1 MKWFYDLKIA
11 TKLLVAFVA
20 VLALTVLL
28 GVFAVVQLARV
39 NQSAVDMQSV
49 WLPRSTTAMQLQSD
63 LARFNSI
70 ELQYAYAAG
79 GADMGRYEPSVNEVL
94 ADFDK
99 VRQRYQP
106 LLVDEQSR
114 ALFQQLNDEFVKYM
128 AVHQRVFELI
138 RNEQSWD
145 VPTVLKSDEMA
156 AIHKNMNTAVE
167 GLIQINQRGVDQAA
181 QAGQALYAQSRMW
194 IGAALAGAIVL
205 GLFLA
210 LWVARTVSRP
220 LKQAVEVAQRVA
232 QGDLTARLHVTSRD
246 ETGRLMQA
254 LQEMNGSLTRIVGR
268 VRQGTETIATASTQ
282 IAAGNVDLSQRTEEQ
297 AASLVQ
303 TASSMEELT
312 STVKHNADSVRQAN
326 DLAKAA
332 SGEAVAGGQVLSQA
346 VDTMNLIHGASRKIV
361 DIIGVI
367 DGIAF
372 QTNILALNAAVEA
385 ARAGEEGR
393 GFSVVA
399 SEVRTL
405 AQRSAAAAKEIK
417 ALIDDSVKKVQTGSQ
432 LVNDAGDTMN
442 GIVASVERV
451 AAIMAEITAASQE
464 QASGIEQV
472 NRAVAQMDTVT
483 QHNAALVEQAAA
495 ATASLRDQADGLTQA
510 VGVFRLALDE
520 DEAPA
525 PRYVAPP
532 PADADEDAGPPLV
545 LAYQPA

>member
-1 MKWFYDLKIA
+1 MK
-11 TKLLVAFVA
+11 
-20 VLALTVLL
+20 
-28 GVFAVVQLARV
+28 
-39 NQSAVDMQSV
+39 
-49 WLPRSTTAMQLQSD
+49 LQSD

-79 GADMGRYEPSVNEVL
+79 GADMERYEPSINAVK

-99 VRQRYQP
+99 VRQRYET
-106 LLVDEQSR
+106 LLVDDQSR
-114 ALFQQLNDEFVKYM
+114 QLFQQLNGEFEKYM
-128 AVHQRVFELI
+128 AVHQRVIELI

-156 AIHKNMNTAVE
+156 AIHQSMDAAVE
-167 GLIQINQRGVDQAA
+167 GLIQINQQGVDAAA

-220 LKQAVEVAQRVA
+220 LTQAVDMAQRVA
-232 QGDLTARLHVTSRD
+232 QGDLTSRLHATSRD

-268 VRQGTETIATASTQ
+268 VRQGTESIAAASGQ
-282 IAAGNVDLSQRTEEQ
+282 IAAGNADLSQRTEEQ

-312 STVKHNADSVRQAN
+312 STVKQNADSVRQAN
-326 DLAKAA
+326 DLAREA
-332 SGEAVAGGQVLSQA
+332 SGEAVAGGRVLTQA
-346 VDTMNLIHGASRKIV
+346 VDTMALIHAASNKIV

-417 ALIDDSVKKVQTGSQ
+417 ALIDDSVQKVQTGSQ
-432 LVNDAGDTMN
+432 LVNDAGATMN

-472 NRAVAQMDTVT
+472 NRAVAQMDAVT

-510 VGVFRLALDE
+510 VGVFTLALE
-520 DEAPA
+520 DEEAPVA
-525 PRYVAPP
+525 RYVAPLP
-532 PADADEDAGPPLV
+532 QDPDEDAGPPLV
-545 LAYQPA
+545 LSYQPA